1 MSKFKNYTSNWLVG
15 SSITGLSNIKRA
27 RLKFIRIIWILCI
40 IASLAGCSRM
50 IIDLILR
57 YFKYNVN
64 ISLKIKSASS
74 QNFPAVTFCNLNP
87 FDLSKSGSILNQ
99 ILMENNLEDYSD
111 PQLVRTLVKSKIAG
125 NFIQKNSMG
134 FCLKD
139 MLISCYFNNAECTDS
154 DFVPF
159 YDFDFVNCFTFNSG
173 FDSNGNKVPIKEV
186 NLQGTDLGLKLE
198 LYLGLDQAN
207 LTRFITNSGA
217 RIIVHNQSTIPI
229 VDSEG
234 IDAATG
240 FQNNIAIKKYF
251 EHRLPFPYS
260 NCIKN
265 VESKDAFNSRLYRAI
280 FNELNM
286 TIYRQKICFKL
297 CLQDYIIKKCNCSD
311 GSLPNIYQNVTICQT
326 IPTIKCM
333 IDARDK
339 YYSSGSVTCNECPLS
354 CDSVFYSK
362 DVSYSRYPTHYYLD
376 YIRNNSKILEKFN
389 EFYNEG
395 NFSRSTLIANI
406 FYENLDYSILE
417 QVPAVSFGYLV
428 SNIGGNLGFFIG
440 VSVLSIFE
448 LVEYLIQII
457 FFIFENLLKNLL
469 KKKKSFDLKNDKNID
484 L

>member
-1 MSKFKNYTSNWLVG
+1 MSKFKIYTSNWLVG
-15 SSITGLSNIKRA
+15 STITGLSNIKRA
-27 RLKFIRIIWILCI
+27 RFKLIKIIWVLCM

-50 IIDLILR
+50 IIDLVLR
-57 YFKYNVN
+57 YFKYSVNV
-64 ISLKIKSASS
+64 SLKIKSASS

-87 FDLSKSGSILNQ
+87 FDLSKSGSILDQ
-99 ILMENNLEDYSD
+99 ILMENNLKNYSD

-125 NFIQKNSMG
+125 NFIHKNSIG

-139 MLISCYFNNAECTDS
+139 MLLSCYFNDQECHDS

-173 FDSNGNKVPIKEV
+173 YDKYGNKVPIKVV

-198 LYLGLDQAN
+198 LYLGLDKAN

-217 RIIVHNQSTIPI
+217 RIIVHNQSTIPV

-251 EHRLPFPYS
+251 EHKLPYPYS

-265 VESKDAFNSRLYRAI
+265 VKSKDAYNSRLYRAM

-286 TIYRQKICFKL
+286 TLYRQKICLKL
-297 CLQDYIIKKCNCSD
+297 CLQDFIIKKCNCSD
-311 GSLPNIYQNVTICQT
+311 GSLPNIYQNVTICQNLE
-326 IPTIKCM
+326 TIKCM

-339 YYSSGSVTCNECPLS
+339 YFSSGSVACDECPLS

-362 DVSYSRYPTHYYLD
+362 YISYSRYPTHYYLD

-389 EFYNEG
+389 EYYNEG
-395 NFSRSTLIANI
+395 NFSKSTLIANI
-406 FYENLDYSILE
+406 FYEDLDYSILE
-417 QVPAVSFGYLV
+417 QVPAVSFGNLV

-448 LVEYLIQII
+448 LVEYLIQGI
-457 FFIFENLLKNLL
+457 FFIFSYFL
-469 KKKKSFDLKNDKNID
+469 KKKKKIFDLKSDQKID